1 MKRISLLQKVVA
13 SCMSVLL
20 LASCSTTEKMLI
32 HATPGTKIYAPN
44 GSTTPVVT
52 VPNSGVVK
60 YTVPSDAYYGYL
72 MAQYPGQDVAIP
84 FGLDTKYKSTKGA
97 QAVECLA
104 YGLAIVGVVSMTAGV
119 VIAATNSD
127 DPMGGPMLGGGGGA
141 ALLGAGFGMS
151 SSSRLGQLN
160 YKYHYTYQKNQNA
173 LEMGTEPLLT
183 RDPKKG
189 ETVATTAQQGSQRKK
204 ATSSKLQD
212 ENKSSSTQ
220 GSAAKTRSDYAKN
233 IQGTYVGTGS
243 LQKLSTVEESYSN
256 VKIVL
261 ERIDKSHV
269 KVFYYE
275 SGEEYF
281 ESPDTYEISHNSDG
295 SYSLFIPSIPSAT
308 IKIDKKGNL
317 TYLHKMVIIDGDT
330 YTLKA
335 STERQER

>member
-1 MKRISLLQKVVA
+1 MKRIIFLQRVVA
-13 SCMSVLL
+13 SCMSLLL
-20 LASCSTTEKMLI
+20 LASCETTENMYI
-32 HATPGTKIYAPN
+32 HATPGTKIYARN
-44 GSTTPVVT
+44 GSNVT
-52 VPNSGVVK
+52 VPNSGVAK
-60 YTVPSDAYYGYL
+60 FTVPSDAYYGYL

-97 QAVECLA
+97 EAVEYLG
-104 YGLAIVGVVSMTAGV
+104 YGLAFAGIGSIITGTAM
-119 VIAATNSD
+119 VIGGEEGAAVAITC
-127 DPMGGPMLGGGGGA
+127 GGGA
-141 ALLGAGFGMS
+141 AVSLLGSGFGIS
-151 SSSRLGQLN
+151 SGSRLNQLN
-160 YKYHYTYQKNQNA
+160 YKYHYTYQKDQNA

-189 ETVATTAQQGSQRKK
+189 ETLTTTTQKGAQRKK

-212 ENKSSSTQ
+212 EDKSTSTQ

-243 LQKLSTVEESYSN
+243 LQKLSTVEERYSN
-256 VKIVL
+256 VRIVL

-269 KVFYYE
+269 KVIFYE

-281 ESPDTYEISHNSDG
+281 ESPDSYEISHNSDG
-295 SYSLFIPSIPSAT
+295 SYSLVIPSIPSAT
-308 IKIDKKGNL
+308 INIDKKGNL

-335 STERQER
+335 STERQKR